1 MNIAWI
7 GLGNMG
13 APMAANLVKAGQSVT
28 GFDIQ
33 EEALSQ
39 ARANG
44 VTIAATPRAAVEG
57 AEVVFTMLPSGRH
70 VRDIYAEVLGA
81 ASPDALFVDCST
93 IDLATARELHDLV
106 AAAGHRFVDAPVSGG
121 ISGASA
127 GTLTF
132 MVGGTLDNFS
142 AAQKVIEPMAGRI
155 FHTGGPGAG
164 QSAKIVNNL
173 MLGVNLAGLCEGATL
188 ADRLGLDATTF
199 YELAKVSSGDS
210 WALRTWYPH
219 PGVVETA
226 AVNRDF
232 AGGFSVD
239 LFVKDLGLALGAAAD
254 TAIDLAHAAK
264 VLEDLE
270 LVSRSGYGAND
281 CTVLVRKVDGSLEDP
296 SSHQS

>member
-13 APMAANLVKAGQSVT
+13 APMATNLVKAGQVVA

-33 EEALSQ
+33 EEARSQ

-44 VTIAATPRAAVEG
+44 VTIAASPRAAVEG
-57 AEVVFTMLPSGRH
+57 AEVVFTMLPSGQH
-70 VRDIYAEVLGA
+70 VGDIYAEALDA

-121 ISGASA
+121 VSGASA

-142 AAQKVIEPMAGRI
+142 AARKAIEPMAGRI

-188 ADRLGLDATTF
+188 ADRLGLDPTTF

-210 WALRTWYPH
+210 WALRTWYPQ

-239 LFVKDLGLALGAAAD
+239 LFVKDLGLALGAATD
-254 TAIDLAHAAK
+254 TAIDLTHAAK

-270 LVSRSGYGAND
+270 LVSRSGHGARD
-281 CTVLVRKVDGSLEDP
+281 CTILVRKVDGSLADP
-296 SSHQS
+296 SPHQS